1 MFVASVKVVDIEPI
15 NFVEPERLLPNIIS
29 LFLPLDIPLTAL
41 SCPNNDKIH
50 AVLFVGA
57 TSNNCCGLFTSNS
70 FSIITPLDI
79 VVLSGVSSYAIPEV
93 VCVKVAILFVFV
105 VCCEDKDLILLVF
118 VDAGKISFEV
128 KESWVDLL
136 QIVLITVIGAY
147 FGSRGLEKY
156 KQK

>member
-1 MFVASVKVVDIEPI
+1 MNK
-15 NFVEPERLLPNIIS
+15 IIQK
-29 LFLPLDIPLTAL
+29 LFGETTKGIA
-41 SCPNNDKIH
+41 
-50 AVLFVGA
+50 
-57 TSNNCCGLFTSNS
+57 
-70 FSIITPLDI
+70 DI
-79 VVLSGVSSYAIPEV
+79 VDRFVQTKEEKHEAKQEIQQLFQSFEIEMQKNTTERWKYDSTSDSWLSKNIRPLVLLILVVST
-93 VCVKVAILFVFV
+93 
-105 VCCEDKDLILLVF
+105 ILLVF